1 MQGLTPHP
9 ARNVTNAAPPG
20 AKRTRRQ
27 VAPHRI
33 TFATVARV
41 TRRRRQTIVLFLA
54 ALATLLAAAA
64 PADAA
69 KRKVPFGFFGTVFG
83 VSPQN
88 VRDGQFALMAQNG
101 VESVRVGAY
110 WHTMEPQ
117 RGVYNFAEFDS
128 TVRAAAVHGLDPLTT
143 VFSTPGWASP
153 RADQSNYNWYA
164 PRDYNDYANFLRA
177 LIGRYGPN
185 GTFWAE
191 NPTIPK
197 RPLRT
202 WQVWNEPAAS
212 YFWATPNY
220 RKTYP
225 RLLRVAYRAV
235 HAADPGATVVTAG
248 LASLRRPNGKIN
260 LTWNDLKTFYR
271 NGARRSFDA
280 LAIHP
285 FTKTVGRVVE
295 SIKRH
300 RRVMRSNG
308 EGRKPIYLTEL
319 SWPASKGRIPR
330 SRLIGIEVRGA
341 KQRRLLA
348 AAYKRL
354 IRDRGL
360 RVRRAY
366 WYNWATTYSSTPC
379 AGESLSF
386 QFAGLMR
393 TDCRQ
398 STFSPTPLLS
408 AYARTARRYQGCAKS
423 ADARRCA

>member
-1 MQGLTPHP
+1 
-9 ARNVTNAAPPG
+9 
-20 AKRTRRQ
+20 
-27 VAPHRI
+27 
-33 TFATVARV
+33 V
-41 TRRRRQTIVLFLA
+41 TRRRRPTIVLLLA
-54 ALATLLAAAA
+54 ALVALLVAAA

-69 KRKVPFGFFGTVFG
+69 KRKVRFGFFGTVFG
-83 VSPQN
+83 VSPPH
-88 VRDGQFALMAQNG
+88 VRDAQFALMAQNG
-101 VESVRVGAY
+101 VESLRVSAY
-110 WHTMEPQ
+110 WHTLEPQ
-117 RGVYNFAEFDS
+117 RGVYNFADLDM
-128 TVRAAAVHGLDPLTT
+128 TVRAAARHGIDLLTT
-143 VFSTPGWASP
+143 VQTTPRWASP
-153 RADQSNYNWYA
+153 RPDRGNYYWYA

-212 YFWATPNY
+212 YFWVTPNY

-235 HAADPGATVVTAG
+235 HTADRGAKVVTAG
-248 LASLRRPNGKIN
+248 LASLRRPNGTIN
-260 LTWNDLKTFYR
+260 LTWNDLKAFYR
-271 NGARRSFDA
+271 NGARRSFDV

-285 FTKTVGRVVE
+285 FTRTVGRVVE
-295 SIKRH
+295 SINRH

-308 EGRKPIYLTEL
+308 DRRKPIYLTEL
-319 SWPASKGRIPR
+319 SWPASRGRIPR
-330 SRLIGIEVRGA
+330 NKLIGIEVGAA

-348 AAYKRL
+348 AVYRRL
-354 IRDRGL
+354 IRDRRL
-360 RVRRAY
+360 RIRGAY

-393 TDCRQ
+393 TNCGQ